1 MIHSFKKAL
10 GASALGL
17 LVSSQAYGIVDLQA
31 FIGSKTSELSGDL
44 GGDEVSAN
52 HFKAAAHI
60 NPIPLPFVTLG
71 FGLTAGYETYD
82 DLSNIG
88 LFTTNSGID
97 YSAPFNELYGYSIGA
112 EVMAGV
118 SLPGIPVEPFIKLAY
133 NVSAITAKADVTTD
147 ASGLTVSQSDVDFA
161 MGGTGLYT
169 SIGLAF
175 SPIPLVSILAEY
187 EFGETEM
194 ETPEITE
201 TVTVPELAGNIK
213 SNSILVGV
221 QIGI

>member
-1 MIHSFKKAL
+1 MR
-10 GASALGL
+10 
-17 LVSSQAYGIVDLQA
+17 IVL
-31 FIGSKTSELSGDL
+31 
-44 GGDEVSAN
+44 
-52 HFKAAAHI
+52 KAAAHI

-97 YSAPFNELYGYSIGA
+97 YSWTSFNELYGYSVGA

-169 SIGLAF
+169 SIGIAF

-187 EFGETEM
+187 EFGETKWKRLRLQKLLQFLSLL
-194 ETPEITE
+194 ET
-201 TVTVPELAGNIK
+201 
-213 SNSILVGV
+213 SS
-221 QIGI
+221 QIRS